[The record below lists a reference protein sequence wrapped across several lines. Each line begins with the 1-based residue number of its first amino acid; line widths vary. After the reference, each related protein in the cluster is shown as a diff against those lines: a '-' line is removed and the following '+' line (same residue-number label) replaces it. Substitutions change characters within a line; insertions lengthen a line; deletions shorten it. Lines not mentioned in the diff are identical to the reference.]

1 MLIPLYESV
10 LAAAGLVVNKEGL
23 ISMDLDG
30 IHTPCT
36 VGKEPAKRL
45 VMPTSEVLANPNW
58 NTTIAFHPLSESLLR
73 GESEVLR
80 KLKALLMVRI
90 LGVTTELATQLMAI
104 AVNVDAQKKLTP
116 DQHEFL
122 SLVGPVTEN
131 TFKDLT
137 KTIEQLGI
145 DKNQLINMY
154 LKRAGQWKGKGY
166 SRVAV
171 TTFPLIEQLGTPGK
185 EVFTVTLGSQKNKK
199 AIKALFDY
207 ILPHAEDVDKYS
219 FGTNSDVAPYFHAM
233 MSSFAKVAKQLNSIV
248 RKFKKHLDDADKLL
262 INVDFDKEL
271 NDLGKYRD
279 LIPSLSGNEGVVLDK
294 TGTEVK
300 PATSNK
306 VVVLDTSAPK
316 HAAHHALASIEN
328 AEVSL
333 QPQVAAL
340 AQTPA
345 TPAVMPWDTQPQQQP
360 QTQYQ
365 PQAHQATKE
374 SDTVSFSD
382 LLAKRMGVVAQPQP
396 MMMQPQYQQ
405 PVQQPMMTP
414 QQMFAQQFAQPQQTM
429 MGFPGQ
435 YQQPMQQ
442 PFMQQPMFP
451 TGI

>member
-1 MLIPLYESV
+1 M
-10 LAAAGLVVNKEGL
+10 
-23 ISMDLDG
+23 
-30 IHTPCT
+30 
-36 VGKEPAKRL
+36 
-45 VMPTSEVLANPNW
+45 
-58 NTTIAFHPLSESLLR
+58 
-73 GESEVLR
+73 
-80 KLKALLMVRI
+80 
-90 LGVTTELATQLMAI
+90 
-104 AVNVDAQKKLTP
+104 
-116 DQHEFL
+116 
-122 SLVGPVTEN
+122 
-131 TFKDLT
+131 
-137 KTIEQLGI
+137 
-145 DKNQLINMY
+145 
-154 LKRAGQWKGKGY
+154 
-166 SRVAV
+166 
-171 TTFPLIEQLGTPGK
+171 
-185 EVFTVTLGSQKNKK
+185 
-199 AIKALFDY
+199 
-207 ILPHAEDVDKYS
+207 DKYS

-294 TGTEVK
+294 TGAEVK
-300 PATSNK
+300 PAASNK

-333 QPQVAAL
+333 QPQATN
-340 AQTPA
+340 TPA
-345 TPAVMPWDTQPQQQP
+345 PTTPAVMPWETQTQQP
-360 QTQYQ
+360 PQPQYQ

-382 LLAKRMGVVAQPQP
+382 LLAKRMGVAAQPQP